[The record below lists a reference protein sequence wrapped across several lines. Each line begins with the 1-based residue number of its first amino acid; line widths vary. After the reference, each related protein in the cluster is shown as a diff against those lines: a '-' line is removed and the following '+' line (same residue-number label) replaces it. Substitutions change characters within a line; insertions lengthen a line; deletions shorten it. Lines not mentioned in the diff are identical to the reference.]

1 MIRRDDI
8 EQGTDPWHEWRAGK
22 LTGSNAPVIMDASP
36 YKSRYQLLTEV
47 VQEIQEEHDEDTLE
61 RFRLG
66 HEYEEAA
73 RPLVAEQVSEAD
85 GKEVTLEAMC
95 CEMED
100 DQFPSFAS
108 DHTKALLSGQMVA
121 SLDGLSQDGSY
132 IFEHKS
138 YNKKLAE
145 QVQQGALPDHIRWQL
160 EHNLL
165 VSGAKTAIFACS
177 NGDMDSLIWTRYTS
191 SRLDVVALLAGW
203 TDYLEAKARH
213 IETHGVISELEAHL
227 MELDDQ
233 IEQASSKRNAIKSQ
247 LETLSGGMRISGD
260 NYTLSWTSKPGT
272 VNYSRLITAEDI
284 DLSDVDIEKY
294 RGKST
299 RFSTLKRKSK

>member
-1 MIRRDDI
+1 
-8 EQGTDPWHEWRAGK
+8 
-22 LTGSNAPVIMDASP
+22 MDASP

-73 RPLVAEQVSEAD
+73 RPIVAEQVSEAD

-145 QVQQGALPDHIRWQL
+145 QGSRVPARSIRWQL

-165 VSGAKTAIFACS
+165 VSGANTAIFAAV
-177 NGDMDSLIWTRYTS
+177 MAIWTR
-191 SRLDVVALLAGW
+191 
-203 TDYLEAKARH
+203 
-213 IETHGVISELEAHL
+213 
-227 MELDDQ
+227 
-233 IEQASSKRNAIKSQ
+233 
-247 LETLSGGMRISGD
+247 
-260 NYTLSWTSKPGT
+260 
-272 VNYSRLITAEDI
+272 
-284 DLSDVDIEKY
+284 
-294 RGKST
+294 
-299 RFSTLKRKSK
+299 